1 MLNDGEYV
9 KGEGK
14 RYLRYSYLQGEAAG
28 PGQITDKGQCQAVKS
43 GVVSQQS
50 GKSVVLAR
58 DMTVG

>member
-28 PGQITDKGQCQAVKS
+28 PG
-43 GVVSQQS
+43 
-50 GKSVVLAR
+50 
-58 DMTVG
+58 